1 MSDLVSII
9 IPTYNR
15 AHLIKK
21 TLKSVQSQTHTNWEC
36 IVVDDGSTDTTIE
49 VIMAIAKE
57 DTRIRLLTR
66 PDDKPKGANAC
77 RNIGFEAS
85 TGAYINFLDSDDIL
99 LPNKLDLQ
107 LEALLGSDY
116 PFSICQTNVWDEHLQ
131 EDLGLRC
138 ESIHS
143 LKPLDDYIQFK
154 IFWSIQ
160 APLWKRETIES
171 IRFNESL
178 QQSQE
183 YDFHIRVLAD
193 YTNYHTTEEVL
204 TTIISHSTNMSRSRT
219 DRMDKFI
226 SNLDVRY
233 STLKRFK
240 NILQPET
247 KTYLFAYFILFYKRM
262 VIERDFRK
270 AYACLQRIIKAIHYL
285 DDYNGQKFKYLIRWN
300 LAIPS
305 FFLFGK
311 GEVFL
316 KRIE

>member
-1 MSDLVSII
+1 MSNPLVSII
-9 IPTYNR
+9 IPLFNR
-15 AHLIKK
+15 ASLISE
-21 TLKSVQSQTHTNWEC
+21 TLGSIQAQTYSNWEC
-36 IVVDDGSTDTTIE
+36 ILVDDGSTDNSEE
-49 VIMAIAKE
+49 VVSAFAKADRRIQIFKRP
-57 DTRIRLLTR
+57 DTRA
-66 PDDKPKGANAC
+66 KGANAC

-107 LEALLGSDY
+107 LEALRGSDY
-116 PFSICQTNVWDEHLQ
+116 AFSICQTNVWDEHLQ

-154 IFWSIQ
+154 VFWSIQ

-240 NILQPET
+240 NVLQPET
-247 KTYLFAYFILFYKRM
+247 KTYLFNYFILFYKRM

-270 AYACLQRIIKAIHYL
+270 SYACLQRMVRAIHYL

-316 KRIE
+316 KSL